1 MKTTIN
7 GLLIFL
13 FAIGLHA
20 QNKVPV
26 VNIGDELKI
35 ASVPSNDYEYIEVP
49 RKNIIMKRGGIL
61 NFSKFRNSSVIIKD
75 LVYEKETSYAII
87 ERTDKRRFF
96 KAFRTLTVDI
106 EGALEAGELTLPKSE
121 GAQGAIVK

>member
-13 FAIGLHA
+13 FALGLHA
-20 QNKVPV
+20 QIKVPV

-35 ASVPSNDYEYIEVP
+35 ATVPSNDYEYIEVP
-49 RKNIIMKRGGIL
+49 RKNIILKRGGIL
-61 NFSKFRNSSVIIKD
+61 NFSKFSNSTVIIKD
-75 LVYEKETSYAII
+75 LVYEKETAYAII
-87 ERTDKRRFF
+87 ERADKRRFF

-106 EGALEAGELTLPKSE
+106 EAALEAGELTLPKLE
-121 GAQGAIVK
+121 GNKGAIVK